1 MVRSDTEKRSQRA
14 PLTRPK
20 IVGAALALVDDAGLP
35 ALNMRRLGVS
45 LGVEAMALYKH
56 FPSKDAMLD
65 GIVEAVLVQLSEAGC
80 SDDWREGF
88 RETFVALRTL
98 LSVHP
103 NALPLVA
110 SRPLASAQMTRRLE
124 WTRDLL
130 LEAGLS
136 EDAVLHLLHAGISLT
151 LGYLWLEAGGFVGE
165 LPDDAPFLRRRG
177 AARDPAKS
185 AEPLD
190 LAPPWRRA
198 EDFVAG
204 LDLLLASPR
213 VEMHERRRGRTAAR
227 RTRS

>member
-1 MVRSDTEKRSQRA
+1 MRIVDSD
-14 PLTRPK
+14 
-20 IVGAALALVDDAGLP
+20 GLP
-35 ALNMRRLGVS
+35 ALNMRRLGEDLQVR
-45 LGVEAMALYKH
+45 AMAPYKH
-56 FPSKDAMLD
+56 FASKDAMLN
-65 GIVEAVLVQLSEAGC
+65 GLVEAVLAQLSEEGDA
-80 SDDWREGF
+80 DDWREGF
-88 RETFVALRTL
+88 RETFVSLRAL
-98 LSVHP
+98 LSAHP

-110 SRPLASAQMTRRLE
+110 SRPMASPQMRRRLE

-130 LEAGLS
+130 LEAGLA

-177 AARDPAKS
+177 AARGPTET

-190 LAPPWRRA
+190 LALPWRRG

-213 VEMHERRRGRTAAR
+213 VEMPGAGATG
-227 RTRS
+227 